1 MKRII
6 GCLVITVVL
15 SAFNNLYAKKEN
27 EKVVT
32 KHVAL
37 VDKVSRE
44 PGSPEPK
51 ATPEPG
57 RSKIPLNPNLAKPAD
72 PVIPADDSA
81 SSDPNSPFYKPH
93 IKRNINLKD
102 IYVGLGTGII
112 TNNAGKDM
120 PFNEGFSING
130 NYGVTMIDKY
140 LILEINNC
148 MDFRFNPNKDWFSTA
163 FTLPVSKLKGINLG
177 FDDEFTIGLQVVI
190 AGSKKVTFT
199 AGPIAGGRMTIM
211 PSMVYGRSLYYV
223 ATPMSAS
230 YGLKTNLLIGNKIC
244 WFAQYSNT
252 LTTSLQSYASQTSIE
267 FAQQSHQIP
276 VNFGLLRVGVNYVFG
291 TWW

>member
-6 GCLVITVVL
+6 GCLVFTVII
-15 SAFNNLYAKKEN
+15 SAFNNLYAKTGN
-27 EKVVT
+27 EKVVAKSGT
-32 KHVAL
+32 L
-37 VDKVSRE
+37 LDKVNRD

-51 ATPEPG
+51 VEPG
-57 RSKIPLNPNLAKPAD
+57 KTKIPINPSLAKPTE
-72 PVIPADDSA
+72 PVTPADDSS

-102 IYVGLGTGII
+102 IYVGLGAGII

-130 NYGVTMIDKY
+130 NYGLCLIDKY
-140 LILEINNC
+140 LILELNNC
-148 MDFRFNPNKDWFSTA
+148 LDFRFNPNKDWFSNA

-177 FDDEFTIGLQVVI
+177 FDDEFTVGLQVVV
-190 AGSKKVTFT
+190 AGSRKVTFT

-211 PSMVYGRSLYYV
+211 PSMVYGQSLHYI
-223 ATPMSAS
+223 ATPISVS
-230 YGLKTNLLIGNKIC
+230 YGLKTNLFIGNKIC

-267 FAQQSHQIP
+267 FAQRSHQIP
-276 VNFGLLRVGVNYVFG
+276 VNFGLLRVGVNYVIG
-291 TWW
+291 AWW